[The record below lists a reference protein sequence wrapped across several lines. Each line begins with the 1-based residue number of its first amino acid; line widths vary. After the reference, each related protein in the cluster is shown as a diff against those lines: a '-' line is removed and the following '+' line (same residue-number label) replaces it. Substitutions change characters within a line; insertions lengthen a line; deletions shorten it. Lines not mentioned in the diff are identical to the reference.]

1 MTSLFN
7 RQRVDEYIRFF
18 GKEKICKLFRLYL
31 TETKK
36 QMSRL
41 PDLLQQNKKE
51 ETKRLFHNLKSSSAA
66 FGLDKFSQLC
76 TKINDYPEISEE
88 RDILPAQR
96 LWQKSIRKVCG
107 YLNTEFEKDDRKQN
121 GNICQTAG
129 CDKTAL

>member
-1 MTSLFN
+1 
-7 RQRVDEYIRFF
+7 
-18 GKEKICKLFRLYL
+18 
-31 TETKK
+31 
-36 QMSRL
+36 MSRL

-51 ETKRLFHNLKSSSAA
+51 EIKRLFHNLKSSSAA

-76 TKINDYPEISEE
+76 TKINDCPEISEE

-129 CDKTAL
+129 CDKNAL

>member
-18 GKEKICKLFRLYL
+18 GKEKIRELFRLYL
-31 TETKK
+31 TETKE

-51 ETKRLFHNLKSSSAA
+51 EIKRLFHNLKSASSA

-76 TKINDYPEISEE
+76 TKINDCPEISEE

-129 CDKTAL
+129 CDKNAL

>member
-51 ETKRLFHNLKSSSAA
+51 EIKSLFHNLKSASSA

-76 TKINDYPEISEE
+76 TKINDCPEISEE

-129 CDKTAL
+129 CDKNAL